1 MASKKTTPAQVDKMI
16 KKWQDLLGLHH
27 WEVAIKLVEAEELP
41 EDHGGSGMVACQEQY
56 LKAWMTLAIHN
67 TPEDVE
73 ITVIHEFCHILHARV
88 ESTAHVAMEELAP
101 SSRTLMKSALKDA
114 CDAMSVQ
121 LQRAF
126 MRIDRADRGSQ

>member
-1 MASKKTTPAQVDKMI
+1 MASKKTTPAQADKMV
-16 KKWQDLLGLHH
+16 KKWQALLGLHH
-27 WEVAIKLVEAEELP
+27 WRVVVEFVESEELP
-41 EDHGGSGMVACQEQY
+41 EDHGGSGMVVCQHQY

-73 ITVIHEFCHILHARV
+73 VTVIHEFCHILHARV
-88 ESTAHVAMEELAP
+88 EGTAHSAMEELSP
-101 SSRTLMKSALKDA
+101 QSRVLMKDVLKDA

-126 MRIDRADRGSQ
+126 TRIETGKDGK